1 LSFSRRERES
11 GGWLTPFLAGVLAT
25 GAGWVVSRAL
35 AVRRRAFDPRL
46 IRNGHAQ
53 GGDLTPVV
61 VVPGIMG
68 SALCRPDGTRVW
80 LNLRNAIGHFDLS
93 LPLTLP
99 LCDSKDDLVPSDL
112 LVGTDAR
119 VPRMFGFTEYFDLLE
134 ILEAAGFRLAG
145 TATDDDPAYHIFT
158 YDWRRDLV
166 EAARRLHD
174 MLERLADERGD
185 PDGRFNLVAHS
196 MGGLVARYYLRYGT
210 REPSEGQPVTWAG
223 ARRVRNLVVIATPSG
238 GAIHSLEA
246 LLYGSR
252 VGLSYTTLAAP
263 VLARM
268 PSVYQLLPPR
278 GVASLVDHELSPLA
292 ADLHD
297 VETWRR
303 FGWGPYAPG
312 TVRRLAGFNE
322 EEGEAYAPFLS
333 AVLERAAAF
342 HRALDRAPEAPCPT
356 RVIVVG
362 GDCLPTLARAVVPEK
377 VGLPPR
383 FEPRNRKE
391 AEAMLQAGDGRV
403 TRASLLSSHAESAA
417 DDAEQ
422 CGIPEAAQIL
432 IGSADHHGIYREPTF
447 QSILLR
453 ALLRPEPPVPLRAE
467 DDAAAAATA

>member
-1 LSFSRRERES
+1 LSFRRRERDGS
-11 GGWLTPFLAGVLAT
+11 GWLTPFLAGVLAT

-35 AVRRRAFDPRL
+35 AGRRRGFDPRL
-46 IRNGHAQ
+46 IRHPRGE
-53 GGDLTPVV
+53 GGELTPVV

-68 SALCRPDGTRVW
+68 SALSRPDGTRVW

-99 LCDSKDDLVPSDL
+99 LSDSRDDLEPGAL

-134 ILEAAGFRLAG
+134 ILETAGFRLAG
-145 TATDDDPAYHIFT
+145 TGAPDDPVYHIFT

-174 MLERLADERGD
+174 VLGSLADERGE
-185 PDGRFNLVAHS
+185 PEGRFNVVAHS

-210 REPSEGQPVTWAG
+210 AEPSDDQPVTWAG
-223 ARRVRNLVVIATPSG
+223 ARRIRNLVVIATPSG
-238 GAIHSLEA
+238 GAIHSLEG

-263 VLARM
+263 VISRM
-268 PSVYQLLPPR
+268 PSVYQLLPPK
-278 GVASLVDHELSPLA
+278 GVTSLVDHDLDPLD

-297 VETWRR
+297 IGTWRR
-303 FGWGPYAPG
+303 FGWGPYAPSA
-312 TVRRLAGFNE
+312 VRRLAGFKDE
-322 EEGEAYAPFLS
+322 ESGAYEPFLA

-342 HRALDRAPEAPCPT
+342 HRALGRTPDAPCPT

-362 GDCLPTLARAVVPEK
+362 GDCLPTLAHALVPEK
-377 VGLPPR
+377 EGLPPR

-391 AEAMLQAGDGRV
+391 ADAMFEAGDGRV
-403 TRASLLSSHAESAA
+403 TRASLLASHTPAA
-417 DDAEQ
+417 MDDHDQ
-422 CGIPEAAQIL
+422 CGIAEASQIL

-453 ALLRPEPPVPLRAE
+453 ALLRPDPPLPQRAA
-467 DDAAAAATA
+467 DRAAEATA